1 LCATPLLCLPH
12 LRHPV
17 HDAGLYAKEL
27 AVSMINTA
35 STDSAAP
42 NTNTS
47 AHALDNVIWSALT
60 SKHSSIAQGDAL
72 ARRYPVEIAR
82 FAAMRDT
89 SAASFESLTRL
100 PLIPG
105 DQLALF
111 TVDELVGELAPPDQF
126 EIVLKKTLE
135 QMVGPTTRRLVDRSL
150 IVPLGA
156 ADADEMMALVELTKP
171 GPFAIRTHE
180 LGSYLGIRDNG
191 KLVAMVG
198 ERMRLDGYTEISA
211 VCAHPDYRGRGYPH
225 TLIAALS
232 NAILERGEVPFLHV
246 FSDNQ
251 SAIALYEKLGF
262 TFRKTL
268 QLTVVSTV
276 N

>member
-1 LCATPLLCLPH
+1 
-12 LRHPV
+12 
-17 HDAGLYAKEL
+17 
-27 AVSMINTA
+27 MINTA

-47 AHALDNVIWSALT
+47 AHPLDNVIWSALT
-60 SKHSSIAQGDAL
+60 SQHSSIAQGDEL

-89 SAASFESLTRL
+89 SATSFASLTRL

-111 TVDELVGELAPPDQF
+111 TVDELVGELAPPAPF

-135 QMVGPTTRRLVDRSL
+135 QMAGPTTRGFVDRTLSSL
-150 IVPLGA
+150 IEPLGA

-171 GPFAIRTHE
+171 GPFALRTHE
-180 LGSYLGIRDNG
+180 LGRYIGIRDNG
-191 KLVAMVG
+191 KLVAMAG

-211 VCAHPDYRGRGYPH
+211 VCAHPDYRGRGYPYA
-225 TLIAALS
+225 LIAALA
-232 NAILERGEVPFLHV
+232 NAILERGDVPFLHV

-268 QLTVVSTV
+268 QLTVLSAV

>member
-1 LCATPLLCLPH
+1 
-12 LRHPV
+12 
-17 HDAGLYAKEL
+17 
-27 AVSMINTA
+27 VSMINTV
-35 STDSAAP
+35 STDSAAL

-60 SKHSSIAQGDAL
+60 SQHSSIAQGDEL

-89 SAASFESLTRL
+89 SAESFASLTRL
-100 PLIPG
+100 PLIAG

-126 EIVLKKTLE
+126 EIVLKKSLE
-135 QMVGPTTRRLVDRSL
+135 QMVGPTTRGSVDRSL
-150 IVPLGA
+150 IESLGA
-156 ADADEMMALVELTKP
+156 ADADDMMALVELTKP
-171 GPFAIRTHE
+171 GPFSIRTHE

-198 ERMRLDGYTEISA
+198 ERMRLDGHTEISA
-211 VCAHPDYRGRGYPH
+211 VCAHPDYRGRGYPYA
-225 TLIAALS
+225 LIGALS
-232 NAILERGEVPFLHV
+232 NAILDRGDVPFLHV

-268 QLTVVSTV
+268 QLTILSTV

>member
-1 LCATPLLCLPH
+1 
-12 LRHPV
+12 
-17 HDAGLYAKEL
+17 
-27 AVSMINTA
+27 VSTINSA
-35 STDSAAP
+35 STDSVAL
-42 NTNTS
+42 NTTS
-47 AHALDNVIWSALT
+47 AAHALDNVIWSALT
-60 SKHSSIAQGDAL
+60 SRHSSIAQGDGL

-111 TVDELVGELAPPDQF
+111 TVDELVGELAPPEQF

-135 QMVGPTTRRLVDRSL
+135 QMVGSTTRGFVDRSL
-150 IVPLGA
+150 IEPLGA

-171 GPFAIRTHE
+171 GPFALRTHE

-211 VCAHPDYRGRGYPH
+211 VCAHPDYRGRGYPYA
-225 TLIAALS
+225 LITALS
-232 NAILERGEVPFLHV
+232 NDILERGDVPFLHV

-262 TFRKTL
+262 TFRQTL
-268 QLTVVSTV
+268 QLTVLSIV

>member
-1 LCATPLLCLPH
+1 
-12 LRHPV
+12 
-17 HDAGLYAKEL
+17 
-27 AVSMINTA
+27 MI
-35 STDSAAP
+35 
-42 NTNTS
+42 
-47 AHALDNVIWSALT
+47 
-60 SKHSSIAQGDAL
+60 
-72 ARRYPVEIAR
+72 
-82 FAAMRDT
+82 
-89 SAASFESLTRL
+89 SL
-100 PLIPG
+100 
-105 DQLALF
+105 QLF
-111 TVDELVGELAPPDQF
+111 TVDELVGERAPPASF
-126 EIVLKKTLE
+126 EVVLRKTLE
-135 QMVGPTTRRLVDRSL
+135 QMVGPTTRGPVDRSPPRVPL
-150 IVPLGA
+150 VPLGA

-171 GPFAIRTHE
+171 GPFSIRTHE

-225 TLIAALS
+225 ALIKALS
-232 NAILERGEVPFLHV
+232 NTILERGEVPFLHV

-268 QLTVVSTV
+268 QLTILSTA

>member
-1 LCATPLLCLPH
+1 VPT
-12 LRHPV
+12 
-17 HDAGLYAKEL
+17 
-27 AVSMINTA
+27 INSA
-35 STDSAAP
+35 STDSVGL
-42 NTNTS
+42 NKTS
-47 AHALDNVIWSALT
+47 AAHALDNVIWSALT
-60 SKHSSIAQGDAL
+60 SRHSAIAQGDGL

-82 FAAMRDT
+82 FGAIRDT

-111 TVDELVGELAPPDQF
+111 TVDELVGERAPPEQF

-135 QMVGPTTRRLVDRSL
+135 QMVGPTTRGFVDRSV
-150 IVPLGA
+150 IEPLGA

-171 GPFAIRTHE
+171 GPFALRTHE

-211 VCAHPDYRGRGYPH
+211 VCAHPDYRGRGYPYA
-225 TLIAALS
+225 LITALS
-232 NAILERGEVPFLHV
+232 NDILERGDVPFLHV

-262 TFRKTL
+262 TFRQTL
-268 QLTVVSTV
+268 QLTILSTV